1 MTLDNGPN
9 YKEKIYNDIRL
20 KYAVD
25 KRTNKFLNYAE
36 AKCVIEIPKVIN
48 PNIVNNFTILKQEE
62 EEAKNHTTNESNF
75 EKSKKSV

>member
-48 PNIVNNFTILKQEE
+48 PNIVNNFTI
-62 EEAKNHTTNESNF
+62 
-75 EKSKKSV
+75 